1 MENLKLYKQQIG
13 KIEALITKMEK
24 GELSVSE
31 LSDLE
36 ELTRN
41 LHEKSIILKYKAFE
55 DKSRE
60 NATEKD
66 KSDTVVELIESKPEK
81 KTEIDFSSFNEKTSA
96 EVQEDIPV
104 EDEEQ
109 NFEKNADTES
119 FVDKFAAIDNSLS
132 SKFEGAKIDTL
143 VGAVGLNQKLRYI
156 NDLFEG
162 SSELYGNAI
171 KALDTQSSLE
181 DARVTLDELA
191 VSNDWNPEDQTVIEF
206 MELLNRRYA

>member
-55 DKSRE
+55 DKSHE
-60 NATEKD
+60 NAKEKD
-66 KSDTVVELIESKPEK
+66 KSDTIVELKESKPEK
-81 KTEIDFSSFNEKTSA
+81 KTEIDFSSFNEKNSV

-171 KALDTQSSLE
+171 KSLDTQSSLE

-191 VSNDWNPEDQTVIEF
+191 VSNDWNPEEQTVIEF
-206 MELLNRRYA
+206 MEMLNRRYA

>member
-13 KIEALITKMEK
+13 KIEVLITKMEK

-60 NATEKD
+60 NATEKEP
-66 KSDTVVELIESKPEK
+66 SDTVVEFKEPKPEK
-81 KTEIDFSSFNEKTSA
+81 KPEIDFSSFNEKTNST
-96 EVQEDIPV
+96 VQEDIPV
-104 EDEEQ
+104 EQEEQ
-109 NFEKNADTES
+109 NTEENTNTES
-119 FVDKFAAIDNSLS
+119 FVDKFAAVDNSLS

-143 VGAVGLNQKLRYI
+143 IGAVGLNQKLRYI
-156 NDLFEG
+156 NDLFDG

-191 VSNDWNPEDQTVIEF
+191 VSNDWNPDEQTVIEF
-206 MELLNRRYA
+206 MEMLNRRYA